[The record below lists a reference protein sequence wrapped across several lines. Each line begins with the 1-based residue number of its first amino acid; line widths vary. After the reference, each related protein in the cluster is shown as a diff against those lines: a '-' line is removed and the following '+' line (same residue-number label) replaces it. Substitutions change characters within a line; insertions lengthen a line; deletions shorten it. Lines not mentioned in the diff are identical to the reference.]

1 MRRLNTCNPHIKYKK
16 GWIPG
21 QDNWR
26 TLLGNWGGA
35 CSETRW
41 LYLLTFFLYNQCSSR
56 GEKSHEFEIG
66 KYYNGMVFL
75 LVLTK
80 LLETIQNLHPV
91 LGHLNCAHAGCVSVL
106 LGRCNSY
113 LQSETILTAR
123 LTGETAVTS
132 KKSELSLWWY
142 LWEQL

>member
-1 MRRLNTCNPHIKYKK
+1 
-16 GWIPG
+16 
-21 QDNWR
+21 
-26 TLLGNWGGA
+26 
-35 CSETRW
+35 
-41 LYLLTFFLYNQCSSR
+41 
-56 GEKSHEFEIG
+56 
-66 KYYNGMVFL
+66 MVFL
-75 LVLTK
+75 LVLTT

-132 KKSELSLWWY
+132 KKSELSL
-142 LWEQL
+142 